1 MNTKIINL
9 PDEISLALKTLN
21 QKGFKAYLVGGAVRD
36 FLMGS
41 AVSDF
46 DITTDATPDE
56 IHSLFQKCI
65 DTGLSHGTV
74 TVIINHVHIEITT
87 FRQDGNYIDHRRP
100 ESISYSKNLCDDLSR
115 RDFTINALAY
125 NPSEGI
131 IDMYGGI
138 DDIKN
143 RILRCVGCART
154 RFEEDALRMLRLIR
168 FCAKLGF
175 DTEKDTLL
183 ALINKQH
190 LIEYVSKERIREEI
204 IKTLLA
210 DYPEK
215 MLTFSDSKILDYV
228 FGNDFFE
235 IIKESDLID
244 MKSLPKLHTLRIAYI
259 LNKLYKQS
267 TDSVKAAINNLKFSN
282 NEKKEILDIVSIIR
296 KYMSQP
302 NKFTDKYTLKKAMA
316 KYSIEHISMSFYILS
331 LYYDISH
338 VQKIFGDIINTQEPY
353 LISHLNINGKDLLN
367 MGFKGI
373 DTGDCLKYLI
383 DKVTKN
389 PSLNTKEILTKEAE
403 KYYAEKCIC
412 KD

>member
-9 PDEISLALKTLN
+9 PDEISLALNTLN

-36 FLMGS
+36 FLMGIP
-41 AVSDF
+41 VSDF

-100 ESISYSKNLCDDLSR
+100 ESVSYSKNLCDDLSR

-143 RILRCVGCART
+143 KILRCVGCART

-228 FGNDFFE
+228 FEKDFFE
-235 IIKESDLID
+235 NISESDLIE
-244 MKSLPKLHTLRIAYI
+244 MKALPKIHTLRLAYI
-259 LNKLYKQS
+259 LHKLYKNK
-267 TDSVKAAINNLKFSN
+267 TDYVRILLNNLKFSN
-282 NEKKEILDIVSIIR
+282 NEKKEILNIIGFMDE
-296 KYMSQP
+296 YLSHSD
-302 NKFTDKYTLKKAMA
+302 KFTDRYTLKKHMA
-316 KYSIEHISMSFYILS
+316 KYSIEHIRMAFDILS
-331 LYYDISH
+331 LYKDTTEPYA
-338 VQKIFGDIINTQEPY
+338 VLECIINSGEPY
-353 LISHLNINGKDLLN
+353 LISHLNINGNNLVN
-367 MGFKGI
+367 MGFEGA
-373 DTGDCLKYLI
+373 DTGNCLEHLI
-383 DKVTKN
+383 DLVTKN
-389 PSLNTKEILTKEAE
+389 PLFNTKEILTKEAK
-403 KYYAEKCIC
+403 KYYAEKCIR
-412 KD
+412 KN